1 MLRNKLFIFVI
12 IGLFILGI
20 ILVVFGVLPGLKTQ
34 TPEKAALE
42 FWSMRDDAEAWR
54 DIIAE
59 FQKQFPYLTV
69 SYRRFDENSYEDLLV
84 NRLAEGKGP
93 DIFVLKNSW
102 VVKHQDKIFPM
113 PQEVL
118 KFSALDFQKT
128 FADVAYGDLVS
139 EKNEILGLPL
149 FIDTPALFYNKDVFN
164 SSGIAQPPKNWE
176 EAIAVSRRLTKKTQL
191 GEISRPGLAFG
202 TIANT
207 EHFFEIIN
215 SLILQG
221 GEAIINK
228 KTKNVELGGRSAE
241 AFDFYS
247 SFSDPAKPNFSWNAR
262 LPQSLDDF
270 TQENS
275 ALAFGFAGDLKRL
288 RAKNPHLDF
297 GVSPFPQPEDARMK
311 AVYADYFFPTV
322 SKSSKNIEAAWQFVF
337 FITSR
342 DPVKKYLGNTARPA
356 ARRDLVADASPA
368 PELDAFWKQTLIAK
382 SWPVPDE
389 KATWRIFQDAMESV
403 ITKTATSE
411 QAVGK
416 LREQLRLL
424 LP

>member
-1 MLRNKLFIFVI
+1 MLRNKLFIFII
-12 IGLFILGI
+12 IGVFVLGI

-42 FWSMRDDAEAWR
+42 FWSMQDDAEAWR

-59 FQKQFPYLTV
+59 FQKQFPYFTV
-69 SYRRFDENSYEDLLV
+69 SYRRFDESSYEDLLI

-102 VVKHQDKIFPM
+102 VVKHQDKIFPL
-113 PQEVL
+113 PQGVL

-128 FADVAYGDLVS
+128 FADVAYSDLVS

-149 FIDTPALFYNKDVFN
+149 FMDTPALFYNKDIFN
-164 SSGIAQPPKNWE
+164 SSGIAEPPRTWE
-176 EAIAVSRRLTKKTQL
+176 ETIAVSRKLTKKTQL

-215 SLILQG
+215 SLILQK
-221 GEAIINK
+221 GETIINK
-228 KTKNVELGGRSAE
+228 KTKEIELGPKTAE
-241 AFDFYS
+241 AFDFYQ
-247 SFSDPAKPNFSWNAR
+247 SFSDPSRPNFSWNAR
-262 LPQSLDDF
+262 LPKSLDDF
-270 TQENS
+270 AQENS
-275 ALAFGFAGDLKRL
+275 SMAFGFASDPKRL
-288 RAKNPHLDF
+288 RAKNPHLNF
-297 GVSPFPQPEDARMK
+297 GVSSFPQPEDARLK

-322 SKSSKNIEAAWQFVF
+322 SKSSKNTEAAWQFVF

-342 DPVKKYLGNTARPA
+342 DQAKKYLENTARPT
-356 ARRDLVADASPA
+356 ARRDLVAGASPV
-368 PELDAFWKQTLIAK
+368 PELDAFWKQTLIAN

-389 KATWRIFQDAMESV
+389 KAAKRVFQDAMESV
-403 ITKTATSE
+403 ITKTATPD